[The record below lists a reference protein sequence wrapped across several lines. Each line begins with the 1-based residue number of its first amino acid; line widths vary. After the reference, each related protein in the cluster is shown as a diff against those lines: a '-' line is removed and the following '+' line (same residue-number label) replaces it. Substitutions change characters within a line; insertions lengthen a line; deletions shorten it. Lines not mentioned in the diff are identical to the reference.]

1 MTTFY
6 KHSAGGVI
14 FSHGRVLTI
23 DWQTK
28 SSIEFPKG
36 GIEPDESP
44 EKAALREVK
53 EETGYRAQIVAPLG
67 SISYEY
73 DELNRHYHKRV
84 DYFLMEILAGDE
96 TEPKPKREPGEN
108 FQDLWLSVRQAMRR
122 LTHDDSRV
130 ILQRAVDVLNLIGD
144 ENQRTVAY
152 VDQIIQHMIDS
163 PDFVSVIIG
172 CMTNRHRGLAMRAA
186 DGLEKFSLQHTTGLQ
201 PFADDLIEILQN
213 QSQKEVR
220 WHLAQILPRL
230 KLSDE
235 QMRIVL
241 KIWIEDFYKS
251 PSNIVQAMSLQ
262 AVHDIADV
270 YVPAGKKLN
279 QLIDDALE
287 KGAPA
292 IKARARRLR

>member
-1 MTTFY
+1 MKIY

-14 FSHGRVLTI
+14 FSDGKVLTI
-23 DWQTK
+23 EWQTK
-28 SSIEFPKG
+28 PSIEFPKG
-36 GIEPDESP
+36 GIEPGESA
-44 EKAALREVK
+44 EKAALREVE
-53 EETGYRAQIVAPLG
+53 EETGYRAHIVAPIG

-73 DELNRHYHKRV
+73 DELNRHHSKTV
-84 DYFLMEILAGDE
+84 DYFLMEVPARDK

-108 FQDLWLSVRQAMRR
+108 FKDLWLSARQAKRR

-130 ILQRAVDVLNLIGD
+130 ILQRAVDVMNLLD
-144 ENQRTVAY
+144 DDNQRTVAH
-152 VDQIIQHMIDS
+152 VDQVVRRMINS
-163 PDFVSVIIG
+163 PDFVPVIIG

-186 DGLEKFSLQHTTGLQ
+186 DSLEKFSLSHATKLQ
-201 PFADDLIEILQN
+201 PFTDSLIEILQH

-235 QMRIVL
+235 QLQIAMKV
-241 KIWIEDFYKS
+241 WVEDFYQS
-251 PSNIVQAMSLQ
+251 PSNILQVMSLQ
-262 AVHDIADV
+262 AVHDIAGV
-270 YVPAGKKLN
+270 YAPAGKKLN
-279 QLIDDALE
+279 QLLDDALE